1 MAGCYI
7 TGGSGT
13 ALYVEDTGNRYG
25 KPIVFIHGFSQ
36 SLLCWKKQL
45 QSHMAKE
52 FRLVAMDIRGHGW
65 SEKPIEEYDSPKN
78 YADDIQAVIKT
89 LKLRHPILVGWS
101 RGGALVCDYLQY
113 YGEGRG
119 GRYFRHSSCIGEHFY
134 WNRERKA
141 LYVIYSDTAFP
152 RTCPRRCRDEQ
163 PHLAGIRPE
172 SLFSPIDCSR
182 LLFYSRI

>member
-113 YGEGRG
+113 YGEGRAIFQAFILY
-119 GRYFRHSSCIGEHFY
+119 RR
-134 WNRERKA
+134 A
-141 LYVIYSDTAFP
+141 LLLEQ
-152 RTCPRRCRDEQ
+152 RTKSALC
-163 PHLAGIRPE
+163 HLQRNG
-172 SLFSPIDCSR
+172 FSPDLSQTMQRRAAAPCRNS
-182 LLFYSRI
+182 SRISFFSHRLFKTTILF

>member
-1 MAGCYI
+1 MTGCYI

-25 KPIVFIHGFSQ
+25 KSIVFIHGFSQ

-113 YGEGRG
+113 YGEGRAIFQAFILY
-119 GRYFRHSSCIGEHFY
+119 RRALLLEQRTKSALCHLQRHG
-134 WNRERKA
+134 
-141 LYVIYSDTAFP
+141 
-152 RTCPRRCRDEQ
+152 
-163 PHLAGIRPE
+163 
-172 SLFSPIDCSR
+172 FSPDLSQTMQRRAAAPCRNS
-182 LLFYSRI
+182 SRISFFSHRLFKTTILF

>member
-113 YGEGRG
+113 YEEGRAIFQAFILY
-119 GRYFRHSSCIGEHFY
+119 RRALLLEQRTKSALCHLQRHG
-134 WNRERKA
+134 
-141 LYVIYSDTAFP
+141 
-152 RTCPRRCRDEQ
+152 
-163 PHLAGIRPE
+163 
-172 SLFSPIDCSR
+172 FSPDLSQTMQRRAAAPCRNS
-182 LLFYSRI
+182 SRISFFSHRLFKTTILF

>member
-113 YGEGRG
+113 YGEGRAIFQAFILY
-119 GRYFRHSSCIGEHFY
+119 RRALLLEQRTKSALCHLQRHG
-134 WNRERKA
+134 
-141 LYVIYSDTAFP
+141 
-152 RTCPRRCRDEQ
+152 
-163 PHLAGIRPE
+163 
-172 SLFSPIDCSR
+172 FSPDLSQTIQRRAAAPCRNS
-182 LLFYSRI
+182 SRISFFSHRLFKTTILF

>member
-36 SLLCWKKQL
+36 SLLCWKEQL

-113 YGEGRG
+113 YGEGRAIFQAFILYQ
-119 GRYFRHSSCIGEHFY
+119 RALLLEQRTKSALCHLQRHG
-134 WNRERKA
+134 
-141 LYVIYSDTAFP
+141 
-152 RTCPRRCRDEQ
+152 
-163 PHLAGIRPE
+163 
-172 SLFSPIDCSR
+172 FSPDLSQTMQRRAAAPCRNS
-182 LLFYSRI
+182 SRISFFSHRLFKTTILF